1 MTKTSLLASI
11 FVLAAAG
18 AAHAG
23 GQAGSLGVGAEY
35 QLNGIAGISLS
46 YDAGKFDVGGV
57 LGYHDPAG
65 GNNST
70 FEVGGRF
77 FYHLHSTAMA
87 DFGVGAELGIA
98 SVPFFMGM
106 GTTTRRTD
114 VYLDPGFQ
122 IRLFL
127 ASNVAISATAGLL
140 IGAADAADANPGDPH
155 QTGVD
160 INGQIIGGLHYYF
173 F

>member
-11 FVLAAAG
+11 FVLAAAS

-23 GQAGSLGVGAEY
+23 GQAGALGLGAEV
-35 QLNGIAGISLS
+35 QLNGITGVSLS

-70 FEVGGRF
+70 FEIGGRF
-77 FYHLHSTAMA
+77 FYHVHSTAMA
-87 DFGVGAELGIA
+87 DFGLGAELGIA
-98 SVPFFMGM
+98 SVPIGGMMG
-106 GTTTRRTD
+106 GTVRRTD

-127 ASNVAISATAGLL
+127 ASNVAISMTAGLL
-140 IGAADAADANPGDPH
+140 IGVADASDPVPSPH
-155 QTGVD
+155 NSGVD
-160 INGQIIGGLHYYF
+160 INGQLIGGLHYYF